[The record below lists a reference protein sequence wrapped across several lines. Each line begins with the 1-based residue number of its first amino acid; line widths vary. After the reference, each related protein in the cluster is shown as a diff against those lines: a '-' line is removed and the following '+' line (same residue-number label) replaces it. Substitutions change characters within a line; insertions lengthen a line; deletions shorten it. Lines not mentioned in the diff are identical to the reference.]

1 MFDSFENKA
10 DRAKQFAPFD
20 ALRGLREALEQK
32 ERIIVEKI
40 DLSDERKEDL
50 DLALHQISPN
60 DIITVIYFCNG
71 EYLKITGM
79 VSGFFPTSRILQI
92 VNTKINFDDI
102 YDIQTGFDTDIIS

>member
-20 ALRGLREALEQK
+20 ALHGLREALKQK
-32 ERIIVEKI
+32 ERIVVEKT
-40 DLSDERKEDL
+40 DLSDERKEAIDM
-50 DLALHQISPN
+50 ALHQISPN

-92 VNTKINFDDI
+92 VNTKIPFDDI
-102 YDIQTGFDTDIIS
+102 YDIQGSFDY